1 MSKDKEAPDTKEEG
15 KEAPK
20 DPASLA
26 KELEGKIKLNK
37 ILLIVANSLFTLVLC
52 ILVTGFGVIYVKV
65 SALSDTPQDK
75 VDQELEKINKE
86 LEDLKTFRENE
97 ITSIDAFDEKIK
109 SLQGDKEST
118 EAATMR
124 QVLLDRER
132 DYQHLVDT
140 LRNGTESLAGMVP
153 GSRDWV
159 NFYKGEMDTLKQ
171 HSIRR
176 ASSMESIPSDARDSK
191 AEAAPASPAPDKAL
205 ASH

>member
-1 MSKDKEAPDTKEEG
+1 MSKDKEPQEAKEE
-15 KEAPK
+15 PK
-20 DPASLA
+20 DPATLA

-65 SALSDTPQDK
+65 SALSDTPQEK
-75 VDQELEKINKE
+75 VDRELEKINKE
-86 LEDLKTFRENE
+86 LEDIKTFRESE
-97 ITSIDAFDEKIK
+97 VASIESFDEKIK

-118 EAATMR
+118 ETTTMK
-124 QVLLDRER
+124 QVLLDREK

-176 ASSMESIPSDARDSK
+176 VSSMESTLPDSNDAKAPVTKTDVAPSPSPEK
-191 AEAAPASPAPDKAL
+191 AV